1 MSMIVIQQEKGQKFI
16 NRGEKIQEVSIIL
29 KGKVA
34 MRTKNDEFIMEK
46 GAVIGLMSC
55 AAGIYDCDYV
65 ALEDTIL
72 VTYSYTS
79 RSDLK
84 EVFNEQPQYIYAFLH
99 ASKVT
104 MQTVIKRYEMVMKL
118 SRDIYLFIM
127 RHNREYAFLCKKYE
141 LNHAITKKFT
151 DIMRMNLLHSH
162 RRSYSSFMEPG
173 RI

>member
-16 NRGEKIQEVSIIL
+16 NRGEKIQVVSIIL

-34 MRTKNDEFIMEK
+34 MRTKNDAFIMEI

-79 RSDLK
+79 RSD
-84 EVFNEQPQYIYAFLH
+84 
-99 ASKVT
+99 
-104 MQTVIKRYEMVMKL
+104 
-118 SRDIYLFIM
+118 
-127 RHNREYAFLCKKYE
+127 
-141 LNHAITKKFT
+141 
-151 DIMRMNLLHSH
+151 
-162 RRSYSSFMEPG
+162 
-173 RI
+173 

>member
-1 MSMIVIQQEKGQKFI
+1 
-16 NRGEKIQEVSIIL
+16 
-29 KGKVA
+29 
-34 MRTKNDEFIMEK
+34 
-46 GAVIGLMSC
+46 MSC

-127 RHNREYAFLCKKYE
+127 RHNREYAFYAKV
-141 LNHAITKKFT
+141 
-151 DIMRMNLLHSH
+151 
-162 RRSYSSFMEPG
+162 
-173 RI
+173 